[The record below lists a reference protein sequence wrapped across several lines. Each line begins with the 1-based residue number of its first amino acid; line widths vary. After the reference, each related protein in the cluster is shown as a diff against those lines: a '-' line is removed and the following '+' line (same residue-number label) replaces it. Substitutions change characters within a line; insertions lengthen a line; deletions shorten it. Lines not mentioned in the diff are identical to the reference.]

1 MSSTLGLRGQPFFF
15 PEHKNCSPAKMKP
28 SKRLGYN
35 RVFGI
40 LGEHAE
46 YHYVV
51 YCCSCCEWFAKVS
64 GFPDIDNSRK
74 KLSQKIQQL
83 LAKSDGDTSWV
94 FVDLHENIILQ
105 DKNSDGKA
113 LENITINACE
123 VVQKYLH
130 WKMDETACFFCT
142 VSFILFRSMR
152 IWLQQPVGH
161 ILKFVS
167 AARLG
172 NYLHQAQA
180 VAAIM
185 KEVESIG
192 KSGQYDFD
200 ALKIAL
206 KKKVSSFRTKWKT
219 RINQTYVL

>member
-1 MSSTLGLRGQPFFF
+1 M
-15 PEHKNCSPAKMKP
+15 
-28 SKRLGYN
+28 
-35 RVFGI
+35 
-40 LGEHAE
+40 
-46 YHYVV
+46 
-51 YCCSCCEWFAKVS
+51 VS
-64 GFPDIDNSRK
+64 HDNSRK

-83 LAKSDGDTSWV
+83 LAKSDGDKSWV

-113 LENITINACE
+113 LENITVNACE

-142 VSFILFRSMR
+142 VSFILFRS

-206 KKKVSSFRTKWKT
+206 KKKVIILKEMKDSNQSNMCAMTVENKKAHKVPKKRATRKKQSSIKAQLAAKIRKLHQDDHELD
-219 RINQTYVL
+219 I

>member
-1 MSSTLGLRGQPFFF
+1 
-15 PEHKNCSPAKMKP
+15 MKP

-40 LGEHAE
+40 LGGHAE

-51 YCCSCCEWFAKVS
+51 YCCSCCKWFAKVS

-83 LAKSDGDTSWV
+83 LAKSDGDKSWV

-142 VSFILFRSMR
+142 VSFILFRS

-167 AARLG
+167 AARLE